1 MIFLSK
7 DLVTHL
13 QALYHSGQ
21 ITGYIHS
28 KLPEG
33 SLKTGWIE
41 QGLLSKGMK
50 GNLRDKHNQESLVI
64 PADRFARLTRDRPG
78 WENMA
83 IVMIGPKGLVANKFV
98 SIIYGDKGSQSMIA
112 FQIEKTSPHEITKFL
127 LQNALGKGATLS
139 FEEPNLDYIEQIRMD
154 AAKGDVEELIALTL
168 PKKQVKLS
176 DWMKEAL
183 LSPSSESIEIQFE
196 SSNRISKFAS
206 LITRWLTGLELFKG
220 IPAGIAAIAFLS
232 KNTIEVCLWDQ
243 PQRKAVFSIFKGNQ
257 LETFSSNYLTPLW
270 LVPGESIKMPK
281 LVREVTVED
290 RTSSERMEK
299 QSKPESSVTTISKS
313 TKDAE
318 SQLAAISK
326 RLDSIESQIKSST
339 ASSDVTLKDSGT
351 MDVLQNR
358 LAESIER
365 IESLSKRLVEL
376 EKRLRKIP
384 S

>member
-139 FEEPNLDYIEQIRMD
+139 FEEPNLDYI
-154 AAKGDVEELIALTL
+154 
-168 PKKQVKLS
+168 
-176 DWMKEAL
+176 
-183 LSPSSESIEIQFE
+183 
-196 SSNRISKFAS
+196 SKFE
-206 LITRWLTGLELFKG
+206 W
-220 IPAGIAAIAFLS
+220 
-232 KNTIEVCLWDQ
+232 
-243 PQRKAVFSIFKGNQ
+243 
-257 LETFSSNYLTPLW
+257 
-270 LVPGESIKMPK
+270 
-281 LVREVTVED
+281 
-290 RTSSERMEK
+290 
-299 QSKPESSVTTISKS
+299 
-313 TKDAE
+313 
-318 SQLAAISK
+318 
-326 RLDSIESQIKSST
+326 
-339 ASSDVTLKDSGT
+339 TL
-351 MDVLQNR
+351 
-358 LAESIER
+358 
-365 IESLSKRLVEL
+365 
-376 EKRLRKIP
+376 LRVM
-384 S
+384 

>member
-1 MIFLSK
+1 MSK

-13 QALYHSGQ
+13 QAWYHSGQ

-33 SLKTGWIE
+33 PLKTGWIE

-64 PADRFARLTRDRPG
+64 PADRFARLTRDRPD
-78 WENMA
+78 WEDVA
-83 IVMIGPKGLVANKFV
+83 IVMIGPKGLVADKFV
-98 SIIYGDKGSQSMIA
+98 SILYGNRGSQSMIA
-112 FQIEKTSPHEITKFL
+112 FQIEKTSPHEITRFL
-127 LQNALGKGATLS
+127 LQNTLGKGMSQS

-154 AAKGDVEELIALTL
+154 SSKGDVEEMIVLTL

-183 LSPSSESIEIQFE
+183 LSPSSEIIEVQFE
-196 SSNRISKFAS
+196 SSNKISKFAA
-206 LITRWLTGLELFKG
+206 LITRWLTGLELFKN
-220 IPAGIAAIAFLS
+220 IPSGIAAIAFLS
-232 KNTIEVCLWDQ
+232 KNTIEACLWDQ
-243 PQRKAVFSIFKGNQ
+243 PQRKAVFSIFKDNR
-257 LETFSSNYLTPLW
+257 LEAFSSNYLTPLW
-270 LVPGESIKMPK
+270 LVPGESVETPK
-281 LVREVTVED
+281 HVREVTVED
-290 RTSSERMEK
+290 RTSSTRIEN
-299 QSKPESSVTTISKS
+299 QAKPESSVTTISKS
-313 TKDAE
+313 TQDAKT
-318 SQLAAISK
+318 QLSVILK
-326 RLDSIESQIKSST
+326 RLDSIESRIKSSA
-339 ASSDVTLKDSGT
+339 ASSDISLKDSGT